1 MNTPSWDLPIETDK
15 EGKRRNIPRLDFEL
29 SGKTFYLIMDEGIEY
44 VVSFASGETLF
55 FGEHGEE
62 FKSYSYK
69 AMRANEFVWFA
80 HFMHEKN
87 KCVSLI
93 LDTKNSLVTILEAKV
108 GEYKSRPSLV
118 SHEFKFGAI
127 KLPGEDLP
135 KLRHGFTDDLIGKAI
150 AWKYSTE
157 VIITHI
163 YKTAH
168 SIRSSLYN
176 QPEPSLEAT
185 DEQREEIKNRA
196 ERWGAT
202 FFEEPARYV
211 KINSDLYLVT
221 FIENNRNRVN
231 APEGGGDMAILVD
244 TNRVHD
250 VGRTF
255 GAAPDG
261 NHNFGLITATGKFV
275 ENDDPMITVESAY
288 WL

>member
-1 MNTPSWDLPIETDK
+1 MEKPSWDLPIETEK
-15 EGKRRNIPRLDFEL
+15 EGKRRNIPVLNFEL
-29 SGKTFYLIMDEGIEY
+29 TGKEFSLIMDEGETFAL
-44 VVSFASGETLF
+44 SFISDEKLSFDGNE
-55 FGEHGEE
+55 
-62 FKSYSYK
+62 YSYK
-69 AMRANEFVWFA
+69 CMRANEFVWFV
-80 HFMHEKN
+80 HFMQK
-87 KCVSLI
+87 KDMCSSLV
-93 LDTKNSLVTILEAKV
+93 LDTKNNLVTILNATV
-108 GEYKSRPSLV
+108 GSYKNRPSLV
-118 SHEFKFGAI
+118 KHEFSFGAI
-127 KLPGEDLP
+127 DNGEALQT
-135 KLRHGFTDDLIGKAI
+135 LRHGFTDELIGKAI

-157 VIITHI
+157 VVLTHI

-176 QPEPSLEAT
+176 QPELSENAT
-185 DEQREEIKNRA
+185 KEQHEEVKNRA

-244 TNRVHD
+244 TKRVHD
-250 VGRTF
+250 VGRIF

-261 NHNFGLITATGKFV
+261 NHNFGLLTATGKFV
-275 ENDDPMITVESAY
+275 DNDDPMFTAYSPY